1 MNQHHTASVSS
12 GMDEEQPAPD
22 YDVLAAIIGF
32 PPRDPDVMEE

>member
-1 MNQHHTASVSS
+1 MNRRHAGSVFP